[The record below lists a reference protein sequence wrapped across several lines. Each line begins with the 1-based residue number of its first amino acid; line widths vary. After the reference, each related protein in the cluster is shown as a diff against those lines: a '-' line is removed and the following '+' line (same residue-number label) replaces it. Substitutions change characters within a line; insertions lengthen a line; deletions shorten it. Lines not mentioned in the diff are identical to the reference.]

1 MHNYGA
7 RLVYT
12 YGKLVN
18 ANLKEKPNDANGL
31 LIALY
36 IDDRH
41 PVAT

>member
-1 MHNYGA
+1 MCDVM
-7 RLVYT
+7 LV

>member
-1 MHNYGA
+1 MHNYDV
-7 RLVYT
+7 RLV
-12 YGKLVN
+12 YGKLVIV
-18 ANLKEKPNDANGL
+18 NLKEKPSDANGL